1 MGTYLE
7 LHAAA
12 RIATGMSEVLEGTD
26 SVRVT
31 LQLPRS
37 DDVRLPLL
45 AAILTQEEA
54 LRVRRH
60 YQETHKSGS

>member
-31 LQLPRS
+31 LHLPHRN
-37 DDVRLPLL
+37 DGRLPMM
-45 AAILTQEEA
+45 AAILTSEEA
-54 LRVRRH
+54 RRVRQH
-60 YQETHKSGS
+60 YQETHKGS

>member
-31 LQLPRS
+31 LTLPRRI
-37 DDVRLPLL
+37 DGTLPML
-45 AAILTQEEA
+45 AGILTPEEA
-54 LRVRRH
+54 RRVRQH
-60 YQETHKSGS
+60 YQETHKGS

>member
-37 DDVRLPLL
+37 DDGRLPLL
-45 AAILTQEEA
+45 AAILTSEEA
-54 LRVRRH
+54 RRVRQH
-60 YQETHKSGS
+60 YQETHKGS